1 MSHRYGKRPTR
12 CLRHT
17 FHLGPESI
25 KRPKTL
31 KYTRQTRLRPGI
43 DGTIGAGSTSN
54 QPPNGRAKRRLKTP
68 QNTEIQ
74 ATSERQPHHRKVNQ
88 CPEQGQKWCPKVRS
102 KTRPNGRAKVGLKRT
117 QKRPSEHKKPNK
129 TGKFRARKGPKK
141 GSKLGSKSAPKST
154 QRDDAPAVLKSLGR
168 YFDHRY

>member
-1 MSHRYGKRPTR
+1 MIWPHGPMSHRYGKRPTR

-102 KTRPNGRAKVGLKRT
+102 KTRPKPT